1 MLTNELGIGVRGLVA
16 SCGYYRSSYS
26 NQQIYGMCYSGF
38 FWGVHLFL
46 DVQAL
51 LSEIF
56 SFDGLFSR
64 ATMCFYTKC
73 LLSAE
78 IAGVFLLLIS

>member
-38 FWGVHLFL
+38 FWGAHLFL
-46 DVQAL
+46 DVQAF

-56 SFDGLFSR
+56 SFDGLFQEQQCASTQN
-64 ATMCFYTKC
+64 AHC
-73 LLSAE
+73 LLK
-78 IAGVFLLLIS
+78 

>member
-38 FWGVHLFL
+38 LWGHICFL
-46 DVQAL
+46 VCKLCYLKSLVLRDFFHEQQCA
-51 LSEIF
+51 S
-56 SFDGLFSR
+56 
-64 ATMCFYTKC
+64 TQKC
-73 LLSAE
+73 SLPAE
-78 IAGVFLLLIS
+78 IVGVFLLLIS